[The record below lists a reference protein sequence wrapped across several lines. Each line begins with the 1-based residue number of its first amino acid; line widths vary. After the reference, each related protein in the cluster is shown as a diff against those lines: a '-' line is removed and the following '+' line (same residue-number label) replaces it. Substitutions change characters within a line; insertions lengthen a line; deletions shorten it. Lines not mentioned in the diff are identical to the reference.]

1 MDVASI
7 ALAALSE
14 FPSTPIIIFDAD
26 ARCVAV
32 FGERRRDVESLFGKR
47 EAILGRPAEEY
58 MGAQAAGFRQRL
70 ASVLAS
76 GESASTRSSATV
88 KNGDLV
94 LELTMWPLAGMPLVA
109 CQLRNVS
116 EVEQLRRERDASES
130 RVQAV
135 FEHNAQFVCEL
146 AADGTITYIGS
157 RAREIGVDPASLLG
171 NNMRDIAQFLPG
183 LHRDDAPLVTASLTR
198 FIESP
203 GNWSPYIARML
214 DRNGGWRTFESSGGW
229 YPGPDGER
237 RGLLVF
243 RESLAPTVP
252 ANTPRLSQRLI
263 ESVAPRPIDAVLE
276 LAPDGTIARVVRL
289 PADWAGHGEDLVGR
303 EVFSFLHPE
312 EQDQARSSFALVLA
326 GTLGMGRHPSILRWR
341 DVQAGWHWFEVR
353 AVAYQTGSAEN
364 RVLEIAR
371 ELTPLELAARLHP
384 EENRGLLQRDN
395 LALLASGVAH
405 DFNNLLSISLGV
417 GDLIA
422 QQLPGDSPLRPY
434 LDEIV
439 TASRQAADLSRQ
451 LLAAAGKAA
460 AAPLLPVDLNQ
471 VLRSQESLL
480 RTGLPKSVQLEF
492 ALTDGPLWV
501 DADASQIREV
511 VLNLVV
517 NAGEAIG
524 ERRGTVRVATG
535 RVQDLDPPDKQTP
548 GDWALLEVTDDGPG
562 LDEATRRQIFEPRFT
577 TKPTGHGL
585 GLAVV
590 GNVVRRHGGRIHV
603 TSAAERGTT
612 FRIEIPLLPE
622 RAVQAEREF
631 ASKLADPRHE
641 DLGVLIVD
649 DDDRVR
655 RLCAAMLGVA
665 KFRVFDAPDATTALS
680 LIEREPAIACAVVDL
695 VLPDGDGL
703 ALIEALRQKRPGL
716 RVVLCSGAVH
726 RIPKGRADLVVLEKP
741 FRYGQ
746 LIESVWRALE
756 ASS

>member
-1 MDVASI
+1 VDLASI

-14 FPSTPIIIFDAD
+14 FPSAPIVVFDAE

-32 FGERRRDVESLFGKR
+32 FGKRDPSAEAIFGER
-47 EAILGRPAEEY
+47 EAIIGRPAEEY
-58 MGAQAAGFRQRL
+58 MGADAAGFRRTL
-70 ASVLAS
+70 TSVLAS
-76 GESASTRSSATV
+76 GESASIRSRAALP
-88 KNGDLV
+88 NGNFV
-94 LELTMWPLAGMPLVA
+94 VELTLWPLAGMPLVA

-116 EVEQLRRERDASES
+116 EVDRLRQEFDATES
-130 RVQAV
+130 RMRAW
-135 FEHNAQFVCEL
+135 FEHTAQFVCEL
-146 AADGTITYIGS
+146 AADGTITYVGS
-157 RAREIGVDPASLLG
+157 RAREFAVEPESLIGS
-171 NNMRDIAQFLPG
+171 NMRDVARLFPG
-183 LHRDDAPLVTASLTR
+183 LCADDASLVTDSLTR

-203 GNWSPYIARML
+203 SDWLPHVARAR
-214 DRNGGWRTFESSGGW
+214 DRDGRMRSFETSGGW
-229 YPGPDGER
+229 YPGPGGER

-243 RESLAPTVP
+243 RESLALAEP
-252 ANTPRLSQRLI
+252 ANAPRFRQ
-263 ESVAPRPIDAVLE
+263 SVAPRPIDAVLE
-276 LAPDGTIARVVRL
+276 LAADGTIARVVRL
-289 PADWAGHGEDLVGR
+289 PTDWAGHGEDLVGR
-303 EVFSFLHPE
+303 DVFSFLHPE
-312 EQDQARSSFALVLA
+312 EQEQARSTFALVLA
-326 GTLGMGRHPSILRWR
+326 GSLGLGRQPSILRWR
-341 DVQAGWHWFEVR
+341 DAQAGWHWFEAR
-353 AVAYQTGSAEN
+353 AVAYETGSAET

-371 ELTPLELAARLHP
+371 ELTPLERSARLHP
-384 EENRGLLQRDN
+384 EENGGLLQRDN
-395 LALLASGVAH
+395 LALLAGGVAH

-417 GDLIA
+417 GDLMA
-422 QQLPGDSPLRPY
+422 QQLPSDSPLRPY
-434 LDEIV
+434 LDEIIM
-439 TASRQAADLSRQ
+439 ASRQAADLSRQ

-480 RTGLPKSVQLEF
+480 RTGVPKSVQLEL
-492 ALTDGPLWV
+492 ALAGEPLWINADGP
-501 DADASQIREV
+501 QIREV

-524 ERRGTVRVATG
+524 ERRGMIRVATG
-535 RVQDLDPPDKQTP
+535 RIRDLDPPDKQP
-548 GDWALLEVTDDGPG
+548 PSDWALLEVTDDGPG
-562 LDEATRRQIFEPRFT
+562 INEATRRQIFEPRFT
-577 TKPTGHGL
+577 TKPAGHGL

-603 TSAAERGTT
+603 TSADQQGTT

-631 ASKLADPRHE
+631 ASKLANPRHE
-641 DLGVLIVD
+641 DVGVLIVD

-665 KFRVFDAPDATTALS
+665 KFRVFEAPDAETARAL
-680 LIEREPAIACAVVDL
+680 LEREPEIACAVVDL

-703 ALIEALRQKRPGL
+703 TLIDALRHKRPGL

-726 RIPKGRADLVVLEKP
+726 RIPSNRADLVVLEKP